1 VKDPR
6 CAAMERPDLIRRIE
20 RALGTKRLIWF
31 GTRGEDAQPL
41 LALAN
46 FSEVFSLIAPMQS
59 LSLANEMCL
68 ENLRRERLD
77 LDTYSLDEDHS
88 SEAGELRL
96 GLLKSLREPAAVLP
110 YRPLSFL
117 SSVFYPRKGHVD
129 FLGMF
134 HERQAPFEHKPWVE
148 TELQAAGVETVPW
161 KYFVDEDRQR
171 VEDELAAF
179 GSLVLR
185 QNKSDGGAGLRL
197 VRDAR
202 ELDAAWQL
210 HPEGFFAA
218 APLLHPNVPLN
229 VNACAF
235 ADGSVSLHGP
245 SLQLIG
251 PAGLTRR
258 TFGYCGNDFAAPR
271 ELPPAIWDE
280 IETMVAKVG
289 RWLVGKGYL
298 GAFGVDA
305 LLAGN
310 KVYLTEVNPRFQGSS
325 ALSAWLDAEMDRP
338 DLFLCHLI
346 AHLGM
351 EVSSRPTL
359 RELVAAQPQASQV
372 LVHNTAAVATR
383 VIERRDPIA
392 SRYRFQLLPTPGI
405 AIAREAVICKA
416 IVPRSVTENG
426 LAIAEEVTREVLG
439 FAATL
444 FSKPTAEGVRTLAAD
459 PASAEADVAGTSL
472 RHEDKQEN
480 ATWSYKN
487 P

>member
-1 VKDPR
+1 
-6 CAAMERPDLIRRIE
+6 M
-20 RALGTKRLIWF
+20 KRLIWF

-46 FSEVFSLIAPMQS
+46 FSEIFSLIAPMQS

-68 ENLRRERLD
+68 ESLRRERLD

-88 SEAGELRL
+88 REAGELRL
-96 GLLKSLREPAAVLP
+96 GLLRSLREPAAILP

-117 SSVFYPRKGHVD
+117 SSVFYPRKGHVN

-161 KYFVDEDRQR
+161 KYFADEDRQR

-185 QNKSDGGAGLRL
+185 QNRSDGGAGLRL

-202 ELDAAWQL
+202 QLEAAWRL

-218 APLLHPNVPLN
+218 APLLYPNVPIN

-251 PAGLTRR
+251 LPGLTCR

-271 ELPPAIWDE
+271 QLAATIWDE
-280 IETMVAKVG
+280 IEIMVAKVG
-289 RWLVGKGYL
+289 RWLASKGYL

-305 LLAGN
+305 LLSGN
-310 KVYLTEVNPRFQGSS
+310 KVFLTEVNPRFQGSS
-325 ALSAWLDAEMDRP
+325 ALSAWLDGEMDLP
-338 DLFLCHLI
+338 DIFLCHL
-346 AHLGM
+346 ASHLGI
-351 EVSSRPTL
+351 EVTSRRTL
-359 RELVAAQPQASQV
+359 RDLVAAQPPVSHV
-372 LVHNTAAVATR
+372 LAHNIADGAVR
-383 VIERRDPIA
+383 VTEICDPTP
-392 SRYRFQLLPTPGI
+392 SHYRFQLLPAPGTV
-405 AIAREAVICKA
+405 IAREAVVCKA
-416 IVPRSVTENG
+416 IVQRSVTDDG
-426 LAIAEEVTREVLG
+426 LAIADEVTRTVLR
-439 FAATL
+439 FAASLLAT
-444 FSKPTAEGVRTLAAD
+444 PNAEEVVEAPAGPGGGPSPGTRT
-459 PASAEADVAGTSL
+459 PAESQGD
-472 RHEDKQEN
+472 
-480 ATWSYKN
+480 
-487 P
+487 